1 MDNNDLNALKLEVIK
16 LILETDDIELIK
28 EAIAIMKD
36 NNESI

>member
-1 MDNNDLNALKLEVIK
+1 MDINDLNALKLEVIK